1 MVYEKEESA
10 EITTVSDIANLQEY
24 YEQIRTEA
32 QEIILKYA
40 DRMEAVFVEQGKEE
54 WLEGLGSE
62 QQKTHFQFLPLFK

>member
-1 MVYEKEESA
+1 LVYEKEESA

-40 DRMEAVFVEQGKEE
+40 DRVEAVFVEQGK
-54 WLEGLGSE
+54 GGVVRGVG
-62 QQKTHFQFLPLFK
+62 K